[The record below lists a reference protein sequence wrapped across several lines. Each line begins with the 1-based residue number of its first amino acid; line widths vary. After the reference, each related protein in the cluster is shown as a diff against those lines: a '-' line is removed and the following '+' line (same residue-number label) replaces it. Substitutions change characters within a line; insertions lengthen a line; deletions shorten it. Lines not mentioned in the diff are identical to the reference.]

1 MNKTTKV
8 ICSLLAAAGLMSTAA
23 CSSIADP
30 DAVGLFYEK
39 GTSDGYKFLKCVEP
53 GGTGPATTDFFGDE
67 DELIQLP
74 TSLRT
79 WTIDGIFVNGAWV
92 PAPGADSGEEIVV
105 SAKPEENQPSGV
117 QVRVATKTS
126 FNLNTYCGS
135 DGGAARQ
142 FWEKVGR
149 RYYVVDPANWW
160 RNMLNAELVPTQKTI
175 IRDVIRGYN
184 ADQFIANVNNVQA
197 DAQKLIAERLAVE
210 FNRVAGGNFF
220 CGPSFNRAKEACP
233 ALELLII
240 GAEYADAGI
249 QAARNEKV
257 KAIELAA
264 AALEK
269 AKGEAAA
276 LVAEAEGKRDAAA
289 KVAALYNSPGWV
301 SIQLQIMQLEA
312 VKACG
317 ANPNCHMF
325 VGNSGAQI
333 FSTR

>member
-1 MNKTTKV
+1 MKRSTRV
-8 ICSLLAAAGLMSTAA
+8 AVALLGCILPLGLGA

-39 GTSDGYKFLKCVEP
+39 GTSDGYRFLKCVEP
-53 GGTGPATTDFFGDE
+53 GGTGPATTDFFGDD

-92 PAPGADSGEEIVV
+92 PAPGADSGDEIVV

-126 FNLNTYCGS
+126 FNLNTFCGS
-135 DGGAARQ
+135 DGGVARQ

-149 RYYVVDPANWW
+149 RYYVVDKDNWW

-184 ADQFIANVNNVQA
+184 ADQFIANINNVQA
-197 DAQKLIAERLAVE
+197 EAQRLIAERLAVE

-220 CGPSFNRAKEACP
+220 CGPSFNRAKSECP
-233 ALELLII
+233 ALELLVI
-240 GAEYADAGI
+240 GAEYADPGI

-264 AALEK
+264 AQLET
-269 AKGEAAA
+269 AKGQAAA
-276 LVAEAEGKRDAAA
+276 LVAEANGKRDAAA
-289 KVAALYNSPGWV
+289 AVRDLYNSPGWV
-301 SIQLQIMQLEA
+301 QLQMQILQLEA
-312 VKACG
+312 VKACS
-317 ANPNCHMF
+317 ANANCHMF